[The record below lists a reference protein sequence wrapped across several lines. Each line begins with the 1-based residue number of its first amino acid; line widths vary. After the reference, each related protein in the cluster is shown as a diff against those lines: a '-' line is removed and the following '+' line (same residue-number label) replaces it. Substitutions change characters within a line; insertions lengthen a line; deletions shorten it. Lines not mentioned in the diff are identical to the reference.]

1 MCVGGWCM
9 AVNVY
14 VLLCITTLYMQ
25 PYIQADLYTGSVLMH
40 ECFPPY
46 LDKDVDI
53 IIRRCVLEMHYE
65 SKHLDIMTLNAL

>member
-1 MCVGGWCM
+1 MWCVVCVGGWW
-9 AVNVY
+9 VVY
-14 VLLCITTLYMQ
+14 AAKRLCIIMYYDT

-65 SKHLDIMTLNAL
+65 SKHFYRL